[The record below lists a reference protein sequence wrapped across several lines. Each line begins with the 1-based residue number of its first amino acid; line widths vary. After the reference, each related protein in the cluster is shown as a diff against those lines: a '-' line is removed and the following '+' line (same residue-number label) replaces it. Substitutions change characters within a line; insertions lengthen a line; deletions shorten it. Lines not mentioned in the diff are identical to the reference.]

1 MTANGTGVSGVTFFG
16 AARRSDRVCIGVL
29 VCANLRVCDQLW
41 VVNAG
46 ILIDEPNGFKVKQT
60 EHGLQLH
67 LRRRKRHG
75 GGRRIGRVVFAEI
88 RRAAQIV
95 AVRQCALRQR
105 GNMFF
110 RLRRGG
116 YCAEVDTRCGAA
128 CSADPACI
136 SYTTTRAICDC
147 FDFAGVVA
155 VGDGA
160 CRLIAAN
167 AARVGVGS
175 CIRTV
180 ITIIVF

>member
-1 MTANGTGVSGVTFFG
+1 MNDRFG
-16 AARRSDRVCIGVL
+16 RD
-29 VCANLRVCDQLW
+29 
-41 VVNAG
+41 AG
-46 ILIDEPNGFKVKQT
+46 IRRFAVFAQLGMFRPGSNVKNPDLLKIKET
-60 EHGLQLH
+60 EYGLQLH
-67 LRRRKRHG
+67 LHRRKRHG